1 MKKQIIRNILKVF
14 AVGGCALMM
23 ASMAGLL
30 IYLSGWLFIHIPRY
44 TGYAA
49 VASFALALLSLAG
62 ALGVV
67 YMCGAWV
74 VRKGKFAR

>member
-1 MKKQIIRNILKVF
+1 MKKEIIRNILKVF
-14 AVGGCALMM
+14 AVGGSALT
-23 ASMAGLL
+23 MAGMGGLL
-30 IYLSGWLFIHIPRY
+30 VYLAGWLFFHIPRY

-49 VASFALALLSLAG
+49 VVAFVLALLTIAT
-62 ALGVV
+62 ALIVV